1 MIFIIIISLILV
13 AIFSAAETSFVAADK
28 IALAI
33 RGRPKFESNSVIFFL
48 KYREVFFATVVVAS
62 SLAVTTFSSVSEF
75 FFHEDLGVS
84 ASILLPAITLVG
96 FLLGEMVPKSLA
108 LESPEVVSQFMLPF
122 VRLFY
127 LAMKPLVDFTANFSE
142 FIVRV
147 VFRSP
152 ERTAVF
158 QRRDVYRFL
167 GNTVASG
174 YLDKIESDIIRRLL
188 VNANL
193 PVRNFLVP
201 RTQLVSVDIHTRVD
215 KLREVFEKSEKTKV
229 IIYDSTIDNV
239 VGVVHAKDIFKEVK
253 TIDRLISAVLFV
265 PESISVLDLLEE
277 FKTERVYSAIVIDE
291 FGGTAGLVTASDIM
305 EVFLGDVAIGS
316 TEEGMKRISG
326 KQFLLKGSTLVSE
339 VEKILN
345 IKFPKGDFST
355 ISGLIVSIAGR
366 IPSPGER
373 MYINEHEFQILE
385 SDGRKLE
392 TVKLILK

>member
-1 MIFIIIISLILV
+1 
-13 AIFSAAETSFVAADK
+13 
-28 IALAI
+28 
-33 RGRPKFESNSVIFFL
+33 
-48 KYREVFFATVVVAS
+48 
-62 SLAVTTFSSVSEF
+62 
-75 FFHEDLGVS
+75 
-84 ASILLPAITLVG
+84 VG